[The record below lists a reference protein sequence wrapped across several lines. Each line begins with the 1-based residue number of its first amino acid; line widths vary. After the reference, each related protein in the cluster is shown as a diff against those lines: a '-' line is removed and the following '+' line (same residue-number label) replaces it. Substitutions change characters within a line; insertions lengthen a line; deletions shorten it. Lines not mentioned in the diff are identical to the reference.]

1 MARSRP
7 SGVSFSSS
15 TAQAPKR
22 RGNSSRPPRP
32 KVKASGGVPMK
43 ISSARTCSM
52 ERGKQSQMASRSR
65 CMCMVPL
72 GTPVVPE
79 VKLIRQT
86 SSAAVSQAANGASWA
101 AMRCSSS
108 APAAPKHNIGG
119 HVDTPS
125 SSPRKPC
132 AHSTAFTSALM
143 IIVDSSRARS
153 SGMVGTAMQPAFSTA
168 SRQAAIMG
176 VFAPRSS
183 TRLPGIRPRSARSTW
198 ATRSTWRASC
208 A

>member
-1 MARSRP
+1 MAHSRP

-15 TAQAPKR
+15 TVAAPKR

-32 KVKASGGVPMK
+32 KVNASGGVPMK
-43 ISSARTCSM
+43 MSPARTCNM
-52 ERGKQSQMASRSR
+52 ERGKQSQMANKSR

-72 GTPVVPE
+72 GMPVVPE

-86 SSAAVSQAANGASWA
+86 SSAAVSCAANGASWA
-101 AMRCSSS
+101 AMRRSSS
-108 APAAPKHNIGG
+108 VSTAPKHSMAGKPG
-119 HVDTPS
+119 TPS
-125 SSPRKPC
+125 SSARKPC
-132 AHSTAFTSALM
+132 AHSTAFTSALARM
-143 IIVDSSRARS
+143 VDSSRARS

-183 TRLPGIRPRSARSTW
+183 TRLPGIRRKSLRNTWAMRSTCC
-198 ATRSTWRASC
+198 ASS